1 MTPIWTLYPD
11 LGRNV
16 TRMLLTVLG
25 SVAAAFFGYYLCV
38 SLCGTEY
45 PGIHANLRF
54 LVAALSHCIVC
65 FVLAA
70 AVRRDHLSGRDILLS
85 WLLSVGV
92 IYLLVLVLGTW
103 TARFGSCFKEV
114 VYHIPR
120 WLCWLPY
127 GGPIAWQG
135 HNDYL
140 ISPFLQSLYVIG
152 PAVIGHA
159 GAVITG
165 LVCLVRGYYKK
176 DRKLTTV

>member
-25 SVAAAFFGYYLCV
+25 SVAAAFFGYYLFI

-70 AVRRDHLSGRDILLS
+70 AVRRGHLSGRDILLS

-92 IYLLVLVLGTW
+92 IYLLILVLGTR
-103 TARFGSCFKEV
+103 TARFGCYIKEV
-114 VYHIPR
+114 PR
-120 WLCWLPY
+120 WLCWPPY

-135 HNDYL
+135 YNGYF
-140 ISPFLQSLYVIG
+140 ISPFIQSLYVIG
-152 PAVIGHA
+152 PAVLGHA

-176 DRKLTTV
+176 DRKPTTV

>member
-1 MTPIWTLYPD
+1 MVNILELYPD
-11 LGRNV
+11 LGKKITV
-16 TRMLLTVLG
+16 VLLRVIG
-25 SVAAAFFGYYLCV
+25 FVAAAFFVYYCIV
-38 SLCGTEY
+38 SLAGSEY
-45 PGIHANLRF
+45 PGIHTNLRF

-65 FVLAA
+65 LVLAA
-70 AVRRDHLSGRDILLS
+70 AVRRGYLTGREILLS

-92 IYLLVLVLGTW
+92 IYLLILVLGTW

-135 HNDYL
+135 HNDYF

-165 LVCLVRGYYKK
+165 LVCLVRGHYKK